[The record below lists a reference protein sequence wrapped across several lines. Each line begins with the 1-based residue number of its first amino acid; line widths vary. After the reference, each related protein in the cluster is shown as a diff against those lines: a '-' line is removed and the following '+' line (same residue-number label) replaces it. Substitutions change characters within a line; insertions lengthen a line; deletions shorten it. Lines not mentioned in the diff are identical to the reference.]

1 MPYTLIVS
9 VINDVIIKTL
19 ALRPQLTYQWTHGQS
34 VTDIWFFLQAVR
46 FSDVVDIDCS
56 SFFLNLLFFRS
67 WLLKNA
73 QSECDV
79 FYINVQSQNMVS
91 PIRGQLLIC
100 SHQWILRSNQFIIKI
115 SPIPFSYFHSEANLS
130 TATLQ
135 HAEILYPLRAAWH
148 ILGVFKYCIGGE
160 YYTRRLWNTKLNR

>member
-19 ALRPQLTYQWTHGQS
+19 ALRPQYNIS
-34 VTDIWFFLQAVR
+34 VNTRSISHWHLILPASRKVLRCSEYRLFIIFFKFA
-46 FSDVVDIDCS
+46 
-56 SFFLNLLFFRS
+56 FFRS

-100 SHQWILRSNQFIIKI
+100 SHQWITASKIAFEPIHHQDLSNSIQLLSFWSKFVDGDIATCWNL
-115 SPIPFSYFHSEANLS
+115 IPLESCLTYSW
-130 TATLQ
+130 
-135 HAEILYPLRAAWH
+135 R
-148 ILGVFKYCIGGE
+148 V
-160 YYTRRLWNTKLNR
+160 

>member
-1 MPYTLIVS
+1 MNTRSISHWHLILPASRKVLRCS
-9 VINDVIIKTL
+9 EYRLFII
-19 ALRPQLTYQWTHGQS
+19 
-34 VTDIWFFLQAVR
+34 FFKFA
-46 FSDVVDIDCS
+46 
-56 SFFLNLLFFRS
+56 FFRS

-91 PIRGQLLIC
+91 PIRGQLFIC

>member
-1 MPYTLIVS
+1 MPSTLIVS

-100 SHQWILRSNQFIIKI
+100 SHQWITASKIAFEPIHHQDLSNSIQLLSFWSKFVDGDIATCWNL
-115 SPIPFSYFHSEANLS
+115 IPLESCLTYSW
-130 TATLQ
+130 
-135 HAEILYPLRAAWH
+135 R
-148 ILGVFKYCIGGE
+148 V
-160 YYTRRLWNTKLNR
+160 